1 MLILILIVG
10 RSSQNAGFSFEKGSN
25 CQNSSSSS
33 GSHYPLKKSPQQNF
47 WFPPT
52 PNDWGGIYPTP
63 TPYCYLE
70 NPARSKGWQLLLL
83 VVQKKKILE

>member
-33 GSHYPLKKSPQQNF
+33 GSHYPLKKSPQ
-47 WFPPT
+47 
-52 PNDWGGIYPTP
+52 PTP